1 MASGKAVGLSHMKP
15 TRRSFGCCPTA
26 VSGQAT
32 TLLSKVM
39 NSRRF
44 IVTLDVQDEHSI
56 GSNWHVERV
65 HGRRVMSALGQK
77 RTCAVQNVMSALPQ
91 IATAKADIAQL
102 AKRVGPIIKRVLSGC
117 CRRNPCERRGPP
129 SRRKTA
135 NILLRSE
142 EHTSELQSLR
152 HLVCRL
158 LLEKKKNGRV

>member
-44 IVTLDVQDEHSI
+44 IVTLDIQDEHSI

-65 HGRRVMSALGQK
+65 HGRRVMSTLGQK
-77 RTCAVQNVMSALPQ
+77 QTHAMQQRMSALPPE
-91 IATAKADIAQL
+91 ATMKADIRKKSCLLYPQ
-102 AKRVGPIIKRVLSGC
+102 
-117 CRRNPCERRGPP
+117 ERTC
-129 SRRKTA
+129 TA
-135 NILLRSE
+135 HAPMSALG
-142 EHTSELQSLR
+142 Q
-152 HLVCRL
+152 
-158 LLEKKKNGRV
+158 

>member
-77 RTCAVQNVMSALPQ
+77 KDMCGAKRHVCFTPDSDRESGHRPGKTSRPHHQACAV
-91 IATAKADIAQL
+91 
-102 AKRVGPIIKRVLSGC
+102 RVL
-117 CRRNPCERRGPP
+117 
-129 SRRKTA
+129 
-135 NILLRSE
+135 
-142 EHTSELQSLR
+142 
-152 HLVCRL
+152 
-158 LLEKKKNGRV
+158 